1 MVQRFANFIGRFSHA
16 LSDGTL
22 TNATEETIRTWIN
35 EMLGIFGWDV
45 QNTNQ
50 ILQERTLDRTQ
61 RDKLHAIG
69 STNSRPDYTL
79 VNGNIPLAFIDAK
92 SLATSIRTDSSVAFQ
107 IRSYGWSIG
116 APFSIATNMREL
128 AVYDCKPKPAITDPA
143 PFARILYLQHGDYT
157 ENLDKLRQWLDRATV
172 ISANYQTDYN
182 STSVDTEFTN
192 LLSDFRVR
200 LIEDI
205 VASNPGITPRGE
217 QLTLWAQII
226 INRILFIRVCEA
238 RGLEKD
244 GLLKDYTSEGFWGKF
259 KASSYFEFYDR
270 YDGPIFGRN
279 PTLDNLAITDS
290 TFAPLL
296 SALYYPSPYRFD
308 VIPLKTLSDIYDK
321 FLGYAVAVGE
331 NGKVT
336 LSVKEEYRKSNG
348 AVTTP
353 LPIVCKTIDNALER
367 AHLETE
373 STEDL
378 LEQSFVDPACG
389 SGAFLAS
396 LFDTLSSIIID
407 KISRGD
413 RVSNDLYVCHN
424 GQYFL
429 TIACRKRI
437 IQQCIFGV
445 DIDQEAVEV
454 ARMSL
459 SLKVVDG
466 YEPSIFEEAGVLG
479 HQILSGI
486 GANIK
491 CGNSLVSQDI
501 LSFDHNIFDKP
512 EEVQRMRIFD
522 WSSAFP
528 AVFARGGFDYVVGN
542 PPYVEVKHYNSTL
555 GTMSAWIKA
564 SYKCSQKGKT
574 DLSIPFIEKGLELLK
589 RGGSLSYVVQ
599 KRFFKTDYG
608 FALRRLIREHGL
620 LHSIFEYGDNGLF
633 AGKIT
638 YVAIITLRK
647 HTQTATTFL
656 YANSTNPTPTRLPAS
671 LMNDQGWSF
680 DNIPVLKLR
689 DALRKRIGVTKD
701 SFKIQVGI
709 QVLWVKSY
717 HIKARLV
724 RDGLIHG
731 SSSLDPDVTI
741 EQDACRELICNEQIN
756 PYRLAPTKT
765 YAIFPYDILGNKA
778 SPIQFSEYARRFPLA
793 AEYLTRH
800 KSAITAAVETQ
811 PSRNPKLDENE
822 YWHLY
827 TRSQNLDTEG
837 QKVIIPMTT
846 YFPMASLVKGA
857 KIYCDNVNIN
867 FIQLPQIDDAA
878 YALAGIV
885 NSKIFGTLARN
896 IANPSSGNY
905 SKYNKEFLSQVPF
918 PNHIFTKGR
927 HMLTD
932 ISLLSK
938 QIERFCQLSGSA
950 TPSEK
955 VSLSRALKVLWNR
968 LDEAVAAAYGLT
980 PDEKNTLLSQPYYER

>member
-1 MVQRFANFIGRFSHA
+1 MVQRFANFIGRFSQA

-35 EMLGIFGWDV
+35 EMLSIFGWNV

-50 ILQERTLDRTQ
+50 ILQERTLNRTL
-61 RDKLHAIG
+61 RDKLHTIG

-79 VNGNIPLAFIDAK
+79 VNGNVPLAFIDAK
-92 SLATSIRTDSSVAFQ
+92 SLATSIQTDSSISFQ

-116 APFSIATNMREL
+116 APFSIVTNMREF
-128 AVYDCKPKPAITDPA
+128 AVYDCKPKPRITDPA
-143 PFARILYLQHGDYT
+143 PFARILYLRHGDYT
-157 ENLDKLRQWLDRATV
+157 ENLDKLRQYLDRAAV
-172 ISANYQTDYN
+172 ISANLQADSN
-182 STSVDTEFTN
+182 SASVDTEFTN

-200 LIEDI
+200 LIENI
-205 VASNPGITPRGE
+205 VASNPGITLRCE

-238 RGLEKD
+238 RGLEKE
-244 GLLKDYTSEGFWGKF
+244 GLLKDYVSEGFWNKF
-259 KASSYFEFYDR
+259 RTSSYFDFYDR
-270 YDGPIFGRN
+270 YDGPIFGRD
-279 PTLDNLAITDS
+279 PCLDNLAIADS
-290 TFAPLL
+290 TFDLLL

-331 NGKVT
+331 DGKVT

-353 LPIVCKTIDNALER
+353 LPIVEKTIDNALDMER
-367 AHLETE
+367 LETE
-373 STEDL
+373 SAEKL
-378 LEQSFVDPACG
+378 LGHSFVDPACG

-413 RVSNDLYVCHN
+413 SVSNDLYVCHN

-479 HQILSGI
+479 HQILNGV

-491 CGNSLVSQDI
+491 CGNSLVSKGI
-501 LSFDHNIFDKP
+501 LSFDNSIFDKP
-512 EEVQRMRIFD
+512 EEVRRMRIFD

-528 AVFARGGFDYVVGN
+528 TVFARGGFDYVVGN
-542 PPYVEVKHYNSTL
+542 PPYVEVKHYNSAL

-564 SYKCSQKGKT
+564 SYKCAKKGKT

-589 RGGSLSYVVQ
+589 QGGSLSFVVQ

-608 FALRRLIREHGL
+608 FALRQLIKEQGL
-620 LHSIFEYGDNGLF
+620 LHSIFEYDDNGLF
-633 AGKIT
+633 VGKIT

-647 HTQTATTFL
+647 QTQAATTFL
-656 YANSTNPTPTRLPAS
+656 YANSTHPTPTKLPAS
-671 LMNDQGWSF
+671 LMSDQGWSF

-701 SFKIQVGI
+701 TFKIQVGI
-709 QVLWVKSY
+709 QVLWVKGY
-717 HIKARLV
+717 HIRARQVQDGLV
-724 RDGLIHG
+724 RGC
-731 SSSLDPDVTI
+731 SSLDPDVTI
-741 EQDACRELICNEQIN
+741 ELDACRELICNEQLS
-756 PYRLAPTKT
+756 PYRLAPTQT
-765 YAIFPYDILGNKA
+765 YAIFPYDIFGDKV
-778 SPIQFSEYARRFPLA
+778 SPIPFSEYAKRFPLA

-822 YWHLY
+822 HWHLY

-837 QKVIIPMTT
+837 LKVVIPMTT
-846 YFPMASLVKGA
+846 YFPMASLVKGT

-905 SKYNKEFLSQVPF
+905 SKYNKEFLREVPF
-918 PNHIFTKGR
+918 PNHIFAKGDSR
-927 HMLTD
+927 LTD

-938 QIERFCQLSGSA
+938 QIEQFCLLSKNAS
-950 TPSEK
+950 TSENA
-955 VSLSRALKVLWNR
+955 SMGHALKVLWNR
-968 LDEAVAAAYGLT
+968 LDEAVATAYELT